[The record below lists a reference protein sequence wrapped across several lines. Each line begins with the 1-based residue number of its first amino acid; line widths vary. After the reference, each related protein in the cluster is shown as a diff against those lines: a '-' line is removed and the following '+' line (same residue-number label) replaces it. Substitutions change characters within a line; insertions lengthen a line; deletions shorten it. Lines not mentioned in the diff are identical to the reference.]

1 MQRIRL
7 AKIAIVS
14 LVSLAVWGFAPAL
27 AADVD
32 SRQSSPWPQ
41 WRGAQQNG
49 VAMGTG
55 FPKSWAEKQGIVWKI
70 DLPGRGGSTPVIAAE
85 HAFLTTGTNSGGED
99 PEAAGENLL
108 VAVNLNSGKQTWT
121 AKLGSD
127 RGGKH
132 RKGSGANPSAVTN
145 GRHIF
150 AYFRSGDLGCVN
162 LEGETQWHV
171 NLQDKFGADTL
182 WWDLG
187 SSPTLINDLVVVAVM
202 QSEISYVVAL
212 KQASGE
218 VVWKVDRNL
227 GAPREAA
234 QSYATP
240 IALEDRGMI
249 AVMGADHLTI
259 HSVTDG
265 RELGR
270 VGGFNPSQEQFFR
283 SISSPV
289 AVGDLIVCP
298 YSRGATVTTC
308 RISDVVDGKQ
318 RDSVV
323 WHRDDLGSDVPT
335 PAIHDGRVY
344 VVGDSKA
351 RKGAISAVDVE
362 TGKTI
367 WTVQI
372 PKSRI
377 GFSSSPLIADNHLYV
392 TGEDA
397 TTYVIGPIDSGQPK
411 LLQSNRLADNDPF
424 TVSSLVP
431 VGDDLLLRTK
441 HSLYR
446 LSK

>member
-7 AKIAIVS
+7 AIIASVS
-14 LVSLAVWGFAPAL
+14 LVFLSGAEVAPLL
-27 AADVD
+27 AADAV
-32 SRQSSPWPQ
+32 SSQSSPWPQ
-41 WRGAQQNG
+41 WRGAEQNG
-49 VAMGTG
+49 VAVGAG
-55 FPKSWAEKQGIVWKI
+55 FPKSWAEKKGIAWKF
-70 DLPGRGGSTPVIAAE
+70 DLPGRGGSTPVIAGQ
-85 HAFLTTGTNSGGED
+85 HALLTCGTNPGGED
-99 PEAAGENLL
+99 PGAAGDNLL
-108 VAVNLNSGKQTWT
+108 IAVDLQTGQQAWS

-145 GRHIF
+145 GKQVF
-150 AYFRSGDLGCVN
+150 AYFRSGDLGCVSID
-162 LEGETQWHV
+162 GETQWHV

-212 KQASGE
+212 KQATGE

-249 AVMGADHLTI
+249 AVMGADHLTV

-270 VGGFNPSQEQFFR
+270 VGGFNPDQEQFFR

-308 RISDVVDGKQ
+308 RISDVVEGKQ
-318 RDSVV
+318 RDSIV

-335 PAIHDGRVY
+335 PAIHNGRLY

-351 RKGAISAVDVE
+351 SKGAISAVDVE

-397 TTYVIGPIDSGQPK
+397 TTYVIGPIDSEQPE
-411 LLQSNRLADNDPF
+411 LLETNRLADNDPF
-424 TVSSLVP
+424 TVSSLIP
-431 VGDDLLLRTK
+431 VGNDLLLRTK

-446 LSK
+446 LTK